1 MIINHEIVTI
11 VMMIVTIVCDWASV
25 GGGRLRRDK
34 YVYHRISDAR
44 RARAGSDAANFNVTL
59 ILHKLIEQVFK
70 SSSAIPQG

>member
-34 YVYHRISDAR
+34 YVYHGISDAR
-44 RARAGSDAANFNVTL
+44 RARAGSDAAN
-59 ILHKLIEQVFK
+59 
-70 SSSAIPQG
+70 